1 MSPENSAL
9 PPQDGQAAAPTS
21 PEPAAP
27 VAPASAQTDKPAGN
41 LHEDPNFRKLQS
53 QYEKRMADMRRE
65 LDEIKGRE
73 EQAKLAEMDDVDRYK
88 YEAEKYRTQ
97 LEQLTQTQQLE
108 AQKRQVLTELSERSG
123 VPVEEL
129 MEADSAYEAALLALD
144 KTRRGQTQRIEANK
158 VDLGGGRANTPA
170 DRSETA
176 MRDAYRERDPVAY
189 VRLLREA
196 QT

>member
-1 MSPENSAL
+1 MSPDASTL
-9 PPQDGQAAAPTS
+9 PPAGQADASTS
-21 PEPAAP
+21 PEPFASA
-27 VAPASAQTDKPAGN
+27 APASATTDKPAGN
-41 LHEDPNFRKLQS
+41 LHENPDFRKVQS
-53 QYEKRMADMRRE
+53 QYEKQMAQLRRE
-65 LDEIKGRE
+65 LEELKSRD
-73 EQAKLAEMDDVDRYK
+73 EQAKLAEMDDLDRYK
-88 YEAEKYRTQ
+88 YEADKYRTQ
-97 LEQLTQTQQLE
+97 LEQLTQIQQLE

-144 KTRRGQTQRIEANK
+144 KTRKGQTQRIEANK

-170 DRSETA
+170 DRHETA
-176 MRDAYRERDPVAY
+176 ARDAFRQGDPVAY